1 MEIKHKTGEY
11 QTQFN
16 EIASLIFTFACVFL
30 FKCFYF
36 KKNIKKSIQ
45 PNNLNFLNKIEKTF
59 ISRGVLENNINH
71 ILKLHLIT

>member
-1 MEIKHKTGEY
+1 MKLLRSS
-11 QTQFN
+11 
-16 EIASLIFTFACVFL
+16 SLLLVFFSL
-30 FKCFYF
+30 NVFIL

-59 ISRGVLENNINH
+59 ISRGVLENKINH